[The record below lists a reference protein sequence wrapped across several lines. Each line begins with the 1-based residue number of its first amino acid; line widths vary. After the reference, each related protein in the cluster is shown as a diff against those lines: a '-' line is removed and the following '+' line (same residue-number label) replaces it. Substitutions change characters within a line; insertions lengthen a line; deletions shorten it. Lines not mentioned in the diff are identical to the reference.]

1 MLIAILKDT
10 LIILVKINQLS
21 LTTYFSASSSHDGVH
36 FFEVL
41 PSKTDLVIGEL
52 SFFVDLTVNT
62 GLSLRR
68 NSENEALFCETK
80 YFWTGSAIFWV
91 V

>member
-10 LIILVKINQLS
+10 ITILVRINQLS
-21 LTTYFSASSSHDGVH
+21 LTYFSASSSHDGVH

-52 SFFVDLTVNT
+52 SFFVDLTLNT

-80 YFWTGSAIFWV
+80 YFWAGSAIFGGI
-91 V
+91 